1 MAQQIKKK
9 FLAPEVV
16 EYFDNQ
22 ISAAEGSVVSEKE
35 RAEGAEQALDVKI
48 EQEKLDR
55 ASGDLST
62 LTSANSHA
70 DSKVLEEKNLREA
83 ADTALDGRITTLEG
97 QVGEDLQ
104 TAISELESSISS
116 EATARQE
123 ADSSLQAQ
131 VDTEKGR
138 IDAILSLSDA
148 DKDSFKEIVDLIN
161 SVDTENDQAFASYV
175 LSNDSALAEEIS
187 RATSAESGLESR
199 ISAVE
204 SQVGEDLQSAISELD
219 QKITTEKESREAADL
234 SIQSEI
240 SAIQGSENVVFEDS
254 AATYADGAAG
264 IKDPSGRDGWYFK
277 NNGDKINWYFF
288 DGSKE
293 NVTVS
298 QFENMYSVAT
308 VDAPLTSSDTFLMA
322 YYTMPQGD
330 GQDAGSWYRSRQ
342 VYVPNNSFERG
353 VKSLFYVGAEP
364 SADLYP
370 GLPRVQMV
378 ISNIATVGPNG
389 SSERLMTT
397 VFGTNSGATPG
408 KIELVVNKLGFKS
421 SVFSAEYSL
430 EIRGDFSL
438 SGIKQSI
445 LEQSIELNSKI
456 SVEESARIA
465 KDEQLESGIT
475 ALEASVQEIQAKGFG
490 KGSTVVGSELSFLD
504 LDRQYETVLTVSV
517 GRLSVH
523 EGEDFTVSVVGGK
536 TRITWIGSL
545 VNPDGAE
552 AIETGDKVFWS
563 GAY

>member
-22 ISAAEGSVVSEKE
+22 ISAAESSVVSEKE
-35 RAEGAEQALDVKI
+35 RAEGAEQALDAKI

-83 ADTALDGRITTLEG
+83 ADNALDGRITTLEG

-104 TAISELESSISS
+104 TAISELESSISA

-123 ADSSLQAQ
+123 ADSNLQSQ
-131 VDTEKGR
+131 VDAEKGR

-175 LSNDSALAEEIS
+175 LSNDSALAEEVS

-234 SIQSEI
+234 SIQGEI

-277 NNGDKINWYFF
+277 NANNKINWYFF

-342 VYVPNNSFERG
+342 VYVPVNTFERG

-389 SSERLMTT
+389 SSEQLMTT

-456 SVEESARIA
+456 SAEESARIS
-465 KDEQLESGIT
+465 KDEQLESSIT
-475 ALEASVQEIQAKGFG
+475 ALESSVQEIQAKGFG

-504 LDRQYETVLTVSV
+504 LDRHETVLSVSV